1 MGRRNS
7 RVKISGK
14 PEKQILNEEKEEFM
28 DRIKVDINPEN
39 LKLIENREKRVR
51 AQIADQKRKDEYL
64 KVLDKVIKRQEEDN
78 YR

>member
-14 PEKQILNEEKEEFM
+14 PEKQNLNEEKEEFM

-78 YR
+78 CR

>member
-1 MGRRNS
+1 
-7 RVKISGK
+7 
-14 PEKQILNEEKEEFM
+14 M

-78 YR
+78 CR